1 MLKFSK
7 AKYVKST
14 GVNSTE
20 IPEWVKALDGGEI
33 NELRNRGYSIKA
45 EWCEDIW
52 QELNTSLFGLRLMD
66 KFQVQGTQP
75 VIYTDSIIRW

>member
-7 AKYVKST
+7 AKYVKSM
-14 GVNSTE
+14 GVDNTE

-52 QELNTSLFGLRLMD
+52 
-66 KFQVQGTQP
+66 
-75 VIYTDSIIRW
+75 